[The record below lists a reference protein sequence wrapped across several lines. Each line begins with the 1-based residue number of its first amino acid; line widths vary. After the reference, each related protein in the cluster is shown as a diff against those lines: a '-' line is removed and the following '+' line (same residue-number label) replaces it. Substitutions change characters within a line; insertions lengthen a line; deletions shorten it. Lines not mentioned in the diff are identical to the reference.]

1 MKALALRAAPCH
13 CSNMYAPFTRL
24 GDYVAIS
31 KRRKHFRGRWKTEE
45 GQKLNEAL
53 LPAIASGKAGVVEKL
68 LQTGPAH
75 FFDGSNDLRGL
86 HFVDFKLH
94 RPQNE
99 LFKAASLNYSRFREA
114 KITRAAFEST
124 LCNFVDLVRTRFEDC
139 TFVRATFYSAT
150 FEDCVFANCNFL
162 DRDTFSN
169 CSFKNVVF
177 ENCFF
182 ETDIFTDC
190 EFDERT
196 KLTGT
201 RQVSHKFSY
210 INEPVKRFDLRYTAS
225 LYRGIREAFEAGH
238 ANALARQYLFMERH
252 AYTRYNTRSS
262 QKPLQYFLEYTNGYG
277 MRPLR
282 VLLTAAS
289 IFAIFTALFIAEFGT
304 TGFLISAG
312 GFFTFGAET
321 SQLYAAGIGYH
332 ILYFFEAFLGVTNM
346 SILIVVLTNY
356 WSILK

>member
-1 MKALALRAAPCH
+1 
-13 CSNMYAPFTRL
+13 MYAPFTRL

-31 KRRKHFRGRWKTEE
+31 KRRQQFRGRWKTDE
-45 GQKLNEAL
+45 GRMLQAAL
-53 LPAIASGKAGVVEKL
+53 LPAIASGKAAMVQQI
-68 LQTGPAH
+68 LQTGPTD
-75 FFDGSNDLRGL
+75 FFDGDNDLRGL
-86 HFVDFKLH
+86 HFVDFRLQ

-99 LFKAASLNYSRFREA
+99 LFRSVTLNYSRFREA
-114 KITRAAFEST
+114 RINRAAFEST
-124 LCNFVDLVRTRFEDC
+124 FCNFVDLVRTHFEDC

-150 FEDCVFANCNFL
+150 FEDCVFSGCNFL

-177 ENCFF
+177 VNCFF

-196 KLTGT
+196 KFVDTKHL
-201 RQVSHKFSY
+201 SHRFNY
-210 INEPVKRFDLRYTAS
+210 ITEPIKQFDRSCTAS
-225 LYRGIREAFEAGH
+225 FYRGIREAFEAGH
-238 ANALARQYLFMERH
+238 ADAQARQYLFMERQ

-277 MRPLR
+277 IRPMR
-282 VLLTAAS
+282 VLCTAALV
-289 IFAIFTALFIAEFGT
+289 FAIFTAIFMAKFGT

-321 SQLYAAGIGYH
+321 SLLYNSGIGYH
-332 ILYFFEAFLGVTNM
+332 IVYFFEAFLGVTNM
-346 SILIVVLTNY
+346 SIFIVVLTNY

>member
-1 MKALALRAAPCH
+1 
-13 CSNMYAPFTRL
+13 MYAPFTRL
-24 GDYVAIS
+24 GDYVAIN
-31 KRRKHFRGRWKTEE
+31 KRRQQLRGRWNTEQ
-45 GQKLNEAL
+45 GQKLKSAL
-53 LPAIASGKAGVVEKL
+53 LPAIASGKAAKVQRI
-68 LQTGPAH
+68 LQTGTDD
-75 FFDGSNDLRGL
+75 FFDGYNDLRGL
-86 HFVDFKLH
+86 HFVDFKLQ
-94 RPQNE
+94 RPENE
-99 LFKAASLNYSRFREA
+99 LFRSATLDYSRCREA

-124 LCNFVDLVRTRFEDC
+124 LFNFVDLVRTHFEDC

-177 ENCFF
+177 TNCFF

-196 KLTGT
+196 NVVNT

-210 INEPVKRFDLRYTAS
+210 ISAPVKHFDLRYTAS
-225 LYRGIREAFEAGH
+225 LYRGIREAYEAGH
-238 ANALARQYLFMERH
+238 ANSIARRYLFMERQ
-252 AYTRYNTRSS
+252 AYTRYNTRPS
-262 QKPLQYFLEYTNGYG
+262 QRPLQYFLEYTNGYG
-277 MRPLR
+277 IRPMR
-282 VLLTAAS
+282 VLFTAAS
-289 IFAIFTALFIAEFGT
+289 IFALFTAVFIARFGT

-312 GFFTFGAET
+312 GFFTFGADT
-321 SQLYAAGIGYH
+321 DLLGAVGFGYH

-346 SILIVVLTNY
+346 SIFVVVLTNY